1 MLYIFPSVCRSRLY
15 SLLRDRPV
23 FKYFCFCLLVLLS
36 DAFKVLK
43 LPDMLFLFSSLKA
56 ILSTE
61 KSAFSLLNNQL
72 RPTVSGSC
80 PYSGFTNLL
89 QYLKESSNFFFLKFG
104 RLLESLS
111 VFNSMYIL
119 RSFNNSLLEL
129 YCFEFFLMRT
139 LFYSSLFYCQILI
152 EEF

>member
-1 MLYIFPSVCRSRLY
+1 MCRSRLY
-15 SLLRDRPV
+15 SLFRDRSV
-23 FKYFCFCLLVLLS
+23 FKYFCFRLLVLLS
-36 DAFKVLK
+36 DASKVLK
-43 LPDMLFLFSSLKA
+43 LSDMLFLFSSLKA

-104 RLLESLS
+104 RLLESLN
-111 VFNSMYIL
+111 VFDSLYIL
-119 RSFNNSLLEL
+119 RGFNNSLLEL

-139 LFYSSLFYCQILI
+139 IFYSSLFYCQILI

>member
-1 MLYIFPSVCRSRLY
+1 MCRSRLY
-15 SLLRDRPV
+15 SLLRDRSV

-36 DAFKVLK
+36 DTSKVLK
-43 LPDMLFLFSSLKA
+43 LSDMLFLFSSLKA
-56 ILSTE
+56 ILSIE

-104 RLLESLS
+104 RLLDSLN
-111 VFNSMYIL
+111 VFDLMYIL

-152 EEF
+152 EEFWHHLIIS